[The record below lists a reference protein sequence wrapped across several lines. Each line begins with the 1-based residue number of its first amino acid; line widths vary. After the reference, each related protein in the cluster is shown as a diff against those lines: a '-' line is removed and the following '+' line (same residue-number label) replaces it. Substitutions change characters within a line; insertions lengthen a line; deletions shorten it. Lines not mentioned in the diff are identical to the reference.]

1 MKLRRT
7 MGVLIISAIGLLASD
22 IVVDGTY
29 SKLLGNPFKAKL
41 EKKTQD
47 ISIVASP
54 SKKIDF
60 VVETNRND
68 FSFHKPAFAIDSS
81 SCINV
86 LKTFLA
92 EDYNIVSGDNN
103 SATCEILN
111 PKVTLS
117 YVMKDE
123 RWMEQLSDIV
133 VEMGIR
139 AKLIQ
144 NGAVKEFTVT
154 NKMDKDLNKK
164 GENYGLS
171 IRAVW
176 NPDYKNVE
184 QNIQNIAEHS
194 IYEMLNK
201 NLKGGAKWKNGYS

>member
-1 MKLRRT
+1 MKLRRVV
-7 MGVLIISAIGLLASD
+7 GLCVISAIGIFASD
-22 IVVDGTY
+22 IVVDGSY

-47 ISIVASP
+47 ISVVASQ

-60 VVETNRND
+60 TVETNRND
-68 FSFHKPAFAIDSS
+68 FSFNKPAFSIDSS
-81 SCINV
+81 SCVNV

-92 EDYNIVSGDNN
+92 EDYNIVSNANN

-111 PKVTLS
+111 PKVTLT
-117 YVMKDE
+117 YVHEQEK
-123 RWMEQLSDIV
+123 WLEQLSDIN
-133 VEMGIR
+133 VEMGI
-139 AKLIQ
+139 KVKIIQ
-144 NGAVKEFTVT
+144 NGAVKEFMAT

-171 IRAVW
+171 IRTVW

-184 QNIQNIAEHS
+184 KNIQNIVEHS
-194 IYEMLNK
+194 ISDILNK
-201 NLKGGAKWKNGYS
+201 NLKGGTK

>member
-1 MKLRRT
+1 MKLKRT
-7 MGVLIISAIGLLASD
+7 MGVLVIGAVSLFASD
-22 IVVDGTY
+22 IVVDGSY

-47 ISIVASP
+47 MSVVASQ
-54 SKKIDF
+54 SKKLDF

-68 FSFHKPAFAIDSS
+68 FSFNKPAFSLDAS

-92 EDYNIVSGDNN
+92 EDYNIVSGANN
-103 SATCEILN
+103 SATCEILS
-111 PKVTLS
+111 PKVTLT
-117 YVMKDE
+117 YIHEQEK
-123 RWMEQLSDIV
+123 WLEQLSDIT
-133 VEMGIR
+133 VEMGLRVKI
-139 AKLIQ
+139 IQ
-144 NGAVKEFTVT
+144 NGAVKEFTAT

-184 QNIQNIAEHS
+184 HNIQNIVEHS
-194 IYEMLNK
+194 IFDILNK
-201 NLKGGAKWKNGYS
+201 NLKGGTKWNFYSL

>member
-1 MKLRRT
+1 MKLRHIV
-7 MGVLIISAIGLLASD
+7 GVCVISTIGLYASD

-47 ISIVASP
+47 MSVIASA

-60 VVETNRND
+60 KVETNRND
-68 FSFHKPAFAIDSS
+68 FSFHKPAFTIDSS

-92 EDYNIVSGDNN
+92 EDYNIVSNANN

-123 RWMEQLSDIV
+123 RWMDQLSDIV
-133 VEMGIR
+133 VEMSIR
-139 AKLIQ
+139 VKLIQ

-154 NKMDKDLNKK
+154 NKMNKDLNKK
-164 GENYGLS
+164 GENYGFS

-194 IYEMLNK
+194 IYEMLNQQ
-201 NLKGGAKWKNGYS
+201 LKGVAK

>member
-1 MKLRRT
+1 MKLKRT
-7 MGVLIISAIGLLASD
+7 MGVLVISAVSLFASD
-22 IVVDGTY
+22 IVVDGSY

-47 ISIVASP
+47 MNVVASQ
-54 SKKIDF
+54 SKKLDF

-68 FSFHKPAFAIDSS
+68 FSFNKPAFSIDSS

-92 EDYNIVSGDNN
+92 EDYNIVSSANN
-103 SATCEILN
+103 SATCEILS
-111 PKVTLS
+111 PKVTLT
-117 YVMKDE
+117 YIMKDE

-139 AKLIQ
+139 VKVVT
-144 NGAVKEFTVT
+144 NGVVKEFTAN
-154 NKMDKDLNKK
+154 NKMDKTLGKK
-164 GENYGLS
+164 GDNYNFT
-171 IRAVW
+171 IRATW
-176 NPDYKNVE
+176 NPDYSNVE
-184 QNIQNIAEHS
+184 QSIHKIVENS

-201 NLKGGAKWKNGYS
+201 NLGGVQ